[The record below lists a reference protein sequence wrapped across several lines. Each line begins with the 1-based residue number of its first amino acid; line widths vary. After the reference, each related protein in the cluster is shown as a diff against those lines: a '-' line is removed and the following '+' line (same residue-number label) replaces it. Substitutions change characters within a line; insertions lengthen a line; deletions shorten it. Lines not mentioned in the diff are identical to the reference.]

1 MTQFILV
8 YRFLSFGAIFFFYP
22 GDGSK
27 GAVRNTAVYVPN
39 LASIYQGN
47 LHISEDRIF
56 DIRRRDA

>member
-1 MTQFILV
+1 MTQFIVV
-8 YRFLSFGAIFFFYP
+8 YRLPCFGVVFFYP

-27 GAVRNTAVYVPN
+27 RAVRNTAVYVPN

-56 DIRRRDA
+56 DIRRRDV